1 MIDQLTIE
9 KIRDAARIEE
19 VVGDFVTLKR
29 AGVNLKGLC
38 PFHDDRTPS
47 FVVSPAKNYCKCFA
61 CGEGGNPVT
70 FIMKHEK
77 VSYADA
83 LRYLA
88 KKYNIE
94 IEERELTPEESQR
107 NDDRESMFIL
117 NEWANK
123 WFQNQLRNTPD
134 GQTIGLSYFRGR
146 GFRDDI
152 LEKFQVGYCPN
163 SRTNPM
169 TTDALAA
176 GYQER
181 FLTNTPDEQDT
192 RQSVGTGL
200 SFKNAKGELR
210 DRFFGR
216 VIWPIFTL
224 SGRVAGFGGRV
235 LDAATKGVNIKYQ
248 NSPESIVYSKRH
260 ELYGLYQARQAISK
274 QDSCY
279 LVEGYTDVMAMHQ
292 AGVENVVASSGT
304 ALTEEQIRL
313 IHRLTSNIVVIYDGD
328 AAGIK
333 ASQRG
338 IDMLLRQ
345 GMNVR
350 LLLLP
355 DGDDPDSFSRKH
367 SAEEF
372 QNYLKENQ
380 VDFIKF
386 KTNLL
391 MEEAKNDPVALSKL
405 VGNIVQSI
413 AEIPD
418 EITRSL
424 YIRESATMMN
434 LQEILIGNAVNKQR
448 NALNE
453 EWRRQRERE
462 QRCEERAGQAGN
474 NEGLTDSSPFKG
486 NKRGSD
492 GSDKSD
498 TSDASDGFERAERSS
513 ESLSVEAATLE
524 EIANMQSPVTAPFTA
539 IEPKQRMQEQRFYRE
554 ELELM
559 RVLMRMGEQD
569 VEVTAEDGS
578 AIFIKVAEVIDDI
591 LAGENIRL
599 RNPLFQKILNEAV
612 AHCHDEGFV
621 AETYFLNYPDDQ
633 ISSLAFD
640 LVTDREQLSK
650 MHERGKSKYVVEEPP
665 SPYDMVLHL
674 LMDYKLELIKEQ
686 VLALMKQLTNPEI
699 VADESKYQSLAAQLM
714 ELKAQEKELSKLR
727 GDRVIV

>member
-19 VVGDFVTLKR
+19 VVADFVTLKR

-47 FVVSPAKNYCKCFA
+47 FIVSPAKNYCKCFA

-70 FIMKHEK
+70 FIMKHEN
-77 VSYADA
+77 VSYVEA

-88 KKYNIE
+88 KKYGIE
-94 IEERELTPEESQR
+94 IEERSLTPEETQR

-123 WFQNQLRNTPD
+123 WFQHQLRDTAD
-134 GQTIGLSYFRGR
+134 GQAIGLSYFHGR

-163 SRTNPM
+163 SRSNPM
-169 TTDALAA
+169 TADALAA

-181 FLTNTPDEQDT
+181 FLTNTPNEQDT

-216 VIWPIFTL
+216 VMWPIFTI

-260 ELYGLYQARQAISK
+260 ELYGLYQAKQAISK
-274 QDSCY
+274 NDSCY

-304 ALTEEQIRL
+304 ALTDEQIRL
-313 IHRLTSNIVVIYDGD
+313 IHRLTNNIVVIYDGD

-367 SAEEF
+367 SAEDF
-372 QNYLKENQ
+372 QKYLKENQ

-391 MEEAKNDPVALSKL
+391 MEEAKGDPVA
-405 VGNIVQSI
+405 
-413 AEIPD
+413 
-418 EITRSL
+418 
-424 YIRESATMMN
+424 
-434 LQEILIGNAVNKQR
+434 
-448 NALNE
+448 
-453 EWRRQRERE
+453 
-462 QRCEERAGQAGN
+462 
-474 NEGLTDSSPFKG
+474 
-486 NKRGSD
+486 
-492 GSDKSD
+492 
-498 TSDASDGFERAERSS
+498 
-513 ESLSVEAATLE
+513 
-524 EIANMQSPVTAPFTA
+524 
-539 IEPKQRMQEQRFYRE
+539 
-554 ELELM
+554 
-559 RVLMRMGEQD
+559 
-569 VEVTAEDGS
+569 
-578 AIFIKVAEVIDDI
+578 
-591 LAGENIRL
+591 
-599 RNPLFQKILNEAV
+599 
-612 AHCHDEGFV
+612 
-621 AETYFLNYPDDQ
+621 
-633 ISSLAFD
+633 
-640 LVTDREQLSK
+640 
-650 MHERGKSKYVVEEPP
+650 
-665 SPYDMVLHL
+665 
-674 LMDYKLELIKEQ
+674 
-686 VLALMKQLTNPEI
+686 
-699 VADESKYQSLAAQLM
+699 
-714 ELKAQEKELSKLR
+714 
-727 GDRVIV
+727 

>member
-19 VVGDFVTLKR
+19 VVADFVTLKR

-47 FVVSPAKNYCKCFA
+47 FIVSPAKNYCKCFA
-61 CGEGGNPVT
+61 CGEGGYPVT
-70 FIMKHEK
+70 FIMKHEN
-77 VSYADA
+77 VSYVEA

-88 KKYNIE
+88 KKYGIE
-94 IEERELTPEESQR
+94 IEERNLTPEETQR

-123 WFQNQLRNTPD
+123 WFQHQLRDTAD
-134 GQTIGLSYFRGR
+134 GQAIGLSYFRGR

-163 SRTNPM
+163 SRSNPM

-181 FLTNTPDEQDT
+181 FLTNTPNEQDT

-216 VIWPIFTL
+216 VMWPIFTI

-260 ELYGLYQARQAISK
+260 ELYGLYQAKQAISK
-274 QDSCY
+274 NDSCY

-304 ALTEEQIRL
+304 ALTDEQIRL
-313 IHRLTSNIVVIYDGD
+313 IHRLTNNIVVIYDGD

-367 SAEEF
+367 SAEDF
-372 QNYLKENQ
+372 QKYLKENQ

-391 MEEAKNDPVALSKL
+391 MEEAKGDPVAMSKL

-434 LQEILIGNAVNKQR
+434 LQEVLIGNAVNKQR
-448 NALNE
+448 NANNE
-453 EWRRQRERE
+453 EWRRQKERE
-462 QRCEERAGQAGN
+462 QRREEQTQQPQN
-474 NEGLTDSSPFKG
+474 N
-486 NKRGSD
+486 
-492 GSDKSD
+492 
-498 TSDASDGFERAERSS
+498 AS
-513 ESLSVEAATLE
+513 TLE
-524 EIANMQSPVTAPFTA
+524 EIANLQSPATAPSTA
-539 IEPKQRMQEQRFYRE
+539 IEPKQRLQEQRFYQK

-559 RVLMRMGEQD
+559 RTLMRMGEQN
-569 VEVTAEDGS
+569 VEVTAADGS
-578 AIFIKVAEVIDDI
+578 TILICVAEVIDDI
-591 LAGENIRL
+591 LADENITL
-599 RNPLFQKILNEAV
+599 RHPLFQKILNEAV
-612 AHCHDEGFV
+612 AHCHDEDFV
-621 AETYFLNYPDDQ
+621 AETFFLNYPDDK

-640 LVTDREQLSK
+640 LVTDKEQLSK

-665 SPYDMVLHL
+665 SPYDLVIHL
-674 LMDYKLELIKEQ
+674 LFDYKLELIKEQ
-686 VLALMKQLTNPEI
+686 ELALMKQLSSPET
-699 VADESKYQSLAAQLM
+699 VQDETRYQELAGKLM

>member
-1 MIDQLTIE
+1 M
-9 KIRDAARIEE
+9 DAARIEE

-77 VSYADA
+77 VSYVDA

-134 GQTIGLSYFRGR
+134 GQAIGLSYFRGR

-181 FLTNTPDEQDT
+181 FLTNTPNEQDT

-274 QDSCY
+274 LDSCY

-345 GMNVR
+345 GMNVK

-367 SAEEF
+367 SAEDF

-405 VGNIVQSI
+405 VCNIVQSI

-434 LQEILIGNAVNKQR
+434 LQEMLIGNAVNKQR
-448 NALNE
+448 NANNE
-453 EWRRQRERE
+453 EWRRQRENER
-462 QRCEERAGQAGN
+462 RREERQGQREGQAGN
-474 NEGLTDSSPFKG
+474 NDGLAESSPFKG
-486 NKRGSD
+486 DKRGAD
-492 GSDKSD
+492 GSD
-498 TSDASDGFERAERSS
+498 TSS
-513 ESLSVEAATLE
+513 ESRATLE
-524 EIANMQSPVTAPFTA
+524 EIANLQSPATAPFTA
-539 IEPKQRMQEQRFYRE
+539 IEPRQHLQEQRFYQK

-559 RVLMRMGEQD
+559 RAIMRTGEQH

-578 AIFIKVAEVIDDI
+578 TILITVVEAIDDI
-591 LAGENIRL
+591 LAEDNVKL
-599 RNPLFQKILNEAV
+599 RTPLFQKILSEAV
-612 AHCHDEGFV
+612 EHCHDEGFV

-650 MHERGKSKYVVEEPP
+650 MHERGKSKYVVETPP
-665 SPYDMVLHL
+665 SPYELVVHL
-674 LMDYKLELIKEQ
+674 LTDYKLELIKEQ
-686 VLALMKQLTNPEI
+686 ELALLKQLASPEV
-699 VADESKYQSLAAQLM
+699 VADEAQYQSVAARLM
-714 ELKAQEKELSKLR
+714 ELKAQEKELSRLR

>member
-47 FVVSPAKNYCKCFA
+47 FIVSPAKNYCKCFA

-77 VSYADA
+77 VGYVEA

-123 WFQNQLRNTPD
+123 WFQNQLRNTAD
-134 GQTIGLSYFRGR
+134 GQAIGLSYFRGR

-181 FLTNTPDEQDT
+181 FLTNTPNEMDT

-345 GMNVR
+345 GMNVK
-350 LLLLP
+350 LLLLS

-372 QNYLKENQ
+372 QDYLKENQ

-448 NALNE
+448 NTLNE
-453 EWRRQRERE
+453 EWRRQKENER
-462 QRCEERAGQAGN
+462 RREERAGQAGN
-474 NEGLTDSSPFKG
+474 DEGWTAFSPFKG
-486 NKRGSD
+486 DKRGSEGSEGS

-498 TSDASDGFERAERSS
+498 WSD
-513 ESLSVEAATLE
+513 SLPNEAATLE
-524 EIANMQSPVTAPFTA
+524 EIANLQAPATAPFTA
-539 IEPKQRMQEQRFYRE
+539 LEPKQRLQEQRFYQK
-554 ELELM
+554 ELELV
-559 RVLMRMGEQD
+559 RAVMRMGEQN

-578 AIFIKVAEVIDDI
+578 TISITVAEVMDDI
-591 LAGENIRL
+591 LAEDNVHL
-599 RNPLFQKILNEAV
+599 RTPLFQKILSEAV
-612 AHCHDEGFV
+612 AHCHDKGFV
-621 AETYFLNYPDDQ
+621 AETFFLNYPDDQ

-650 MHERGKSKYVVEEPP
+650 MHERGRSKYVVETPP
-665 SPYDMVLHL
+665 SPYEMIVHL

-686 VLALMKQLTNPEI
+686 ELALMKQLTSPDI
-699 VADESKYQSLAAQLM
+699 VLDETQYQTVAAKLM